1 MNTSKRG
8 YTQDYYSPMPTKV
21 TRFWRN
27 FIPWQFYRF
36 IILNLKIIKIVVR
49 GHS

>member
-1 MNTSKRG
+1 MENIKKG
-8 YTQDYYSPMPTKV
+8 YQQEHYAPMPTR
-21 TRFWRN
+21 TTMFWRN
-27 FIPWQFYRF
+27 FIPWQIIRF